1 MTMVTDPDA
10 DTTLINGVP
19 DTHIQIS
26 DRGLHY
32 GDGLFET
39 LAVDTGQPLLWEA
52 HMQRLRVG
60 CERLAIPSPDL
71 TVLADEAAQL
81 CAGQARAV
89 LKIIVTRG
97 SATRGYTPPRQAAP
111 TRILIRSSW
120 PDHPAANARQGV
132 AVDWCGTTLA
142 RNPRLAGIKH
152 LNRLEQV
159 LARAECPSVLAE
171 GLMCDTESYVIEGTM
186 SNLFIVRHG
195 TLITPDL
202 SQSGVA
208 GVLRA
213 QVLALARGRGL
224 ECREAWLRPAEVE
237 AAEEVF
243 LTNSIIGL
251 WPVTRLG
258 TRTYP
263 LGEIT
268 QTLQQALAAA
278 HAVALPA

>member
-1 MTMVTDPDA
+1 MVA
-10 DTTLINGVP
+10 DTDTDSVLVNGMP
-19 DTHIQIS
+19 TDRIS
-26 DRGLHY
+26 VADRGLHY

-39 LAVDTGQPLLWEA
+39 LAVDAGRCLLWDA
-52 HMQRLRVG
+52 HIQRLLMG
-60 CERLAIPSPDL
+60 CERLAIPAPNAA
-71 TVLADEAAQL
+71 VLADEAAQL
-81 CAGQARAV
+81 SAGQSRAV

-97 SATRGYTPPRQAAP
+97 PAARGYAPPRQATP
-111 TRILIRSSW
+111 TRILSRSSW
-120 PDHPAANARQGV
+120 PNHPASYVQQGV
-132 AVDWCGTTLA
+132 AVDWCSTALA

-159 LARAECPSVLAE
+159 LARAECPSPLTE
-171 GLMCDTESYVIEGTM
+171 GLMCDTEGYAIEGTM

-213 QVLALARGRGL
+213 QVLALARDRGL
-224 ECREAWLRPAEVE
+224 DCREAWLRPAEVE

-258 TRTYP
+258 ERTYP
-263 LGEIT
+263 LGKIT
-268 QTLQQALAAA
+268 QTLQHALAAA
-278 HAVALPA
+278 HAVAIPV

>member
-1 MTMVTDPDA
+1 MVA
-10 DTTLINGVP
+10 NSDTNAALINGVP
-19 DTHIQIS
+19 ATHIPAS

-39 LAVDTGQPLLWEA
+39 LAVDTGTALLWDA
-52 HMQRLRVG
+52 HLQRLLTG
-60 CERLAIPSPDL
+60 CERLGLPAPDTAL
-71 TVLADEAAQL
+71 LENEAAQL

-97 SATRGYTPPRQAAP
+97 PSARGYRPPCTPMP
-111 TRILIRSSW
+111 TRIMIRSAW
-120 PDHPAANARQGV
+120 PEYPAGNSSRGV
-132 AVDWCGTTLA
+132 AVDWCRTPLA

-159 LARAECPSVLAE
+159 LARAECPSALAE
-171 GLMCDTESYVIEGTM
+171 GLMCDTEGYAIEGTM
-186 SNLFIVRHG
+186 SNVFIVRHG

-213 QVLALARGRGL
+213 QVLAAAREHGV

-258 TRTYP
+258 ERTYP
-263 LGEIT
+263 LGKIT
-268 QTLQQALAAA
+268 QILQHALAAA